1 MSCEADDTGELKR
14 LKNRRRSFKGSITTR
29 IDTLKRLLS
38 EGGSRSKITF
48 LLQKL
53 NETFSEVSVI
63 ANEIHDTTQD
73 YADQEWLSIEQIRVD
88 DVSAEVHE
96 YLEAR
101 KDDAPSE
108 DSLTESWI
116 NKHSIRYEPSF
127 SESDSGADKLANQM
141 ASTELEDMRQ
151 KGAILRTHQP
161 VHDGEQHGANGLF
174 GGYFGGGSVNVSS
187 YPSIL
192 QETTG
197 TSSGQTR
204 VQFEIPPRFQPPIHG
219 THDIL
224 AFPLRPSLL
233 QGTMDARSSIFQ
245 PNSVTDSNGYSG
257 SNALY
262 QSCHS
267 AISSGAAGGLGI
279 SSDVHGS

>member
-53 NETFSEVSVI
+53 NETFAEVSVI

-73 YADQEWLSIEQIRVD
+73 YADQEWLSIKQIRVD
-88 DVSAEVHE
+88 DVSAEVDE

-127 SESDSGADKLANQM
+127 SESDSGADKLADQM

-151 KGAILRTHQP
+151 KGAIPQTHQP
-161 VHDGEQHGANGLF
+161 VQDGEQHGANGL
-174 GGYFGGGSVNVSS
+174 
-187 YPSIL
+187 L
-192 QETTG
+192 
-197 TSSGQTR
+197 
-204 VQFEIPPRFQPPIHG
+204 
-219 THDIL
+219 
-224 AFPLRPSLL
+224 
-233 QGTMDARSSIFQ
+233 
-245 PNSVTDSNGYSG
+245 
-257 SNALY
+257 
-262 QSCHS
+262 
-267 AISSGAAGGLGI
+267 
-279 SSDVHGS
+279 